1 MTVRS
6 IVSTLAA
13 ACSLLAGAACAQV
26 SVHDA
31 WVRATVPQQKA
42 TGAFMQLTSTQDVR
56 LVQVQSP
63 IAGVA
68 EVHEMALEGDVM
80 KMRALPALPLS
91 AGQPMTLRPGGHHI
105 MLLDLHQQVKPG
117 DTVPLTLTFEAA
129 GGQRHSLQVQATARA
144 LGASAPAGHGHA
156 QGHGH

>member
-80 KMRALPALPLS
+80 KMRAVPTLDLPAGKTVELK
-91 AGQPMTLRPGGHHI
+91 PGGYHL
-105 MLLDLHQQVKPG
+105 MLMDLKQPLKAG
-117 DTVPLTLTFEAA
+117 DTVPLSLTLRDAQGRESRTDV
-129 GGQRHSLQVQATARA
+129 QVPVQAAA
-144 LGASAPAGHGHA
+144 AAPAGHGQHS
-156 QGHGH
+156 GHQH

>member
-1 MTVRS
+1 MTIRF
-6 IVSTLAA
+6 IVSTLATT
-13 ACSLLAGAACAQV
+13 CGLLAGMAHAQV
-26 SVHDA
+26 TAHDA

-63 IAGVA
+63 VAGVA
-68 EVHEMALEGDVM
+68 EVHEMAMEGDVM

-105 MLLDLHQQVKPG
+105 MLLDLKQQVKAG
-117 DTVPLTLTFEAA
+117 DVVPLTLTFETND
-129 GGQRHSLQVQATARA
+129 GQRQSLQVQASARV
-144 LGASAPAGHGHA
+144 LGAAAPAAHQGSGH
-156 QGHGH
+156 